1 MFNVFVS
8 LCHYDSFRLL
18 CYWGYVGRF
27 SFTLEGVLSFQQW
40 MKLNKDSTEHKKM
53 IKNRGEVKFCAQVR
67 A

>member
-40 MKLNKDSTEHKKM
+40 MKLNKDSTEHKK
-53 IKNRGEVKFCAQVR
+53 ND
-67 A
+67 